1 MEPPPAPTV
10 RMSITGTPTGSP
22 STSKPVAACTLPGQ
36 SDTSVE
42 VPPMSSVM
50 MWSKPA
56 APATYAAPMTPP
68 AGPLRTVR
76 TG

>member
-1 MEPPPAPTV
+1 
-10 RMSITGTPTGSP
+10 
-22 STSKPVAACTLPGQ
+22 
-36 SDTSVE
+36 
-42 VPPMSSVM
+42 MSSVM